1 MGAGEA
7 IQCLGNMPGQSKSPP
22 SEREGGGFGVTAYSA
37 EIAPMGQVP
46 SQAPQSMQ
54 APASMTMCS
63 SPMEIAP
70 TGQEDSQAP
79 QETQASPILRAM

>member
-1 MGAGEA
+1 
-7 IQCLGNMPGQSKSPP
+7 
-22 SEREGGGFGVTAYSA
+22 
-37 EIAPMGQVP
+37 MGQVP

-79 QETQASPILRAM
+79 QETQASPIYVPCNIHLQQMMCFEPSFILPHLQEIAI

>member
-1 MGAGEA
+1 MAGDGPGRKESPRPFWRGAGA
-7 IQCLGNMPGQSKSPP
+7 SFAG
-22 SEREGGGFGVTAYSA
+22 YSA

-54 APASMTMCS
+54 APASMTMWS

-70 TGQEDSQAP
+70 TGQEPSQAP
-79 QETQASPILRAM
+79 QEMQVSLITRAM